1 LTSPD
6 GSGSPAETGAAPRS
20 GAGSS
25 LTDRVYHEL
34 AERIARG
41 EYGAEERLPSE
52 HDLARSFGVS
62 RPVIRL
68 ALGRLR
74 EEGLIYSRQGAGS
87 FVHAAR
93 QAAQSRHNVLGFTP
107 IETIAD
113 IQRCFEFRLTIEPD
127 AAFHAA
133 QRRSDADLDVIRS
146 AIRGLEEATRGL
158 QHRDDVDFIFHR
170 AIAQAS
176 SNHYYVTAFTALH
189 GHIAVGMK
197 LHGLSLM
204 NARPKLELVFQEHL
218 AIFQAVR
225 DRQPDAAEAAM
236 RAHLEGSRDRL
247 FEGRLLDLSSR
258 DTG

>member
-1 LTSPD
+1 LTPPD
-6 GSGSPAETGAAPRS
+6 TSGSPSEAREAARS
-20 GAGSS
+20 GAGTS

-41 EYGAEERLPSE
+41 EYGAEEKLPSE

-74 EEGLIYSRQGAGS
+74 EEGLIYSRRGAGS
-87 FVHAAR
+87 FVR
-93 QAAQSRHNVLGFTP
+93 SVGQAGQHPHNVLGFTP

-133 QRRSDADLDVIRS
+133 QRRSEADLDAIRA
-146 AIRGLEEATRGL
+146 AIRGLEEATRQL

-176 SNHYYVTAFTALH
+176 SNHYYATAFTSLH
-189 GHIAVGMK
+189 GHISVGMK

-218 AIFQAVR
+218 AIFHAVR
-225 DRQPDAAEAAM
+225 DRKAEAARAAM

-247 FEGRLLDLSSR
+247 FEGRLLDLS
-258 DTG
+258 